1 MNQHSFDFAVIG
13 LGALGSAALWQLSKS
28 GKKVLGID
36 QFSPPHTMGSSHGET
51 RITRLAVGE
60 GADFVPLV
68 MRSHEIWREIKTIT
82 DIQIMHQVGGL
93 LMDSGGS
100 AWSKHGSEGFF
111 NRTVKF
117 AGQMGIPHEVWD
129 QKKLVSQFPEFNLE
143 SSGMAYFEPSAG
155 YLIPELAVK
164 TQIQLAEKNNAIVK
178 THTKVLGI
186 APSNGGVSIQTNQG
200 EFWAER
206 VVLSTGAWVKDF
218 LPPSHKTHFKIC
230 RQILHWLPIEND
242 TFANGKMPVFMWGF
256 GKGAEDFIY
265 GFPSLDGRTVKV
277 ASESFRESK
286 HPDTLSRDVS
296 VEEQQHFIREKIAG
310 RLNFVTPDV
319 KESKV
324 CIYTMTEDSYF
335 VVDALPDFPE
345 VIVASPCSGHGFK
358 HSSGLGEAI
367 AQQMTRGESSIDLTP
382 FKWKGEEKV
391 N

>member
-68 MRSHEIWREIKTIT
+68 MRSHEIWQEIKAMTG
-82 DIQIMHQVGGL
+82 IQIMHQVGGL
-93 LMDSGGS
+93 LMDSGGNT
-100 AWSKHGSEGFF
+100 WSKHGSEGFF

-117 AGQMGIPHEVWD
+117 AKQMGIPHEVWD
-129 QKKLVSQFPEFNLE
+129 QKKLVSHFPEFNLE
-143 SSGMAYFEPSAG
+143 PSGMAYFEPSAG

-178 THTKVLGI
+178 THTKVLRI
-186 APSNGGVSIQTNQG
+186 TPSNGGVSIHTNQG

-230 RQILHWLPIEND
+230 RQILHWLPIENGK
-242 TFANGKMPVFMWGF
+242 FANGKMPVFMWGF

-310 RLNFVTPDV
+310 RLNFVTPEV

-358 HSSGLGEAI
+358 HSAGLGEAI
-367 AQQMTRGESSIDLTP
+367 AQRMTRGESSIDLNP